1 MSNNRLNNMNRFILL
16 LLMTV
21 VLIPVQTW
29 ALTAANTM
37 IRNQASATF
46 KDEAGTAYSVTSNMV
61 ETLVQQVA
69 GLELVQTQSKLA
81 SAGASVDFPHIVTN
95 TGNGDDSFTLASAEM
110 TGDAFDFTTVK
121 FYADANQDG
130 QADDLSSPITQ
141 TPLLKAGESFSFV
154 AIAEVPASLSDASA
168 GQYTLTAASA
178 FTPATNA
185 TNVDTAEVNTSA
197 VLDVT
202 KSMSATQGL
211 AGSGNYTV
219 TLRYHNSSELD
230 ASNVTLI
237 DALPTG
243 MTYVANSAR
252 WSESGNTILSD
263 ANPSDAQGSVQTI
276 TYCAYDASCTGLP
289 EATQDAD
296 TASTNQVTA
305 IINQVAAGV
314 TGELRFE
321 VKIAANVPASILTNT
336 AEYLYNDGS
345 ATTPSFNTNPVKFEV
360 IQNLGVVTNGSVS
373 NGADGTS
380 EPIVIPS
387 VNQGGTA
394 SFSDYV
400 WNTGN
405 GVDSFDLSLI
415 NSSFPAGTV
424 LHLFQADG
432 YTPLL
437 DTNGNGIP
445 DTGNLDPNTNA
456 LIVIKATLP
465 PSLTGTTPYSVTLQA
480 TSFKDSSQSNPAIN
494 TLNAI
499 GSNSVDLTN
508 DLPLAPPVVVNNRS
522 VTYPTTTQ
530 QPNTT
535 GIPGEG
541 VGPEAAPVTLNNV
554 MPGEKSQFILYVN
567 NTSSISDNF
576 NLQTST
582 DSSFASIA
590 IPAGWQV
597 RFLDEQGKTINNTG
611 PIAAG
616 ANKRVFAEVTVPAN
630 ATSSIVDLY
639 FRALS
644 PVTGAGD
651 IKHDAVAVGA
661 VTDLVLYPDN
671 TGQVLPGGS
680 IVYSHWLANQGNVA
694 KANISLTIADANA
707 GWSSL
712 LYTDTDGNGVLS
724 GGDQRLSTV
733 PNLAAGDTILIFAK
747 VLAASDIQLGI
758 ANVSTV
764 TATWD
769 AGAASTHA
777 IDVTTTNSSDV
788 TIRKQQAL
796 DTNCDGTE
804 ETAFTYALFTAE
816 PGQCVI
822 YQLTATN
829 TGAELVKN
837 VRIQDATPTYTS
849 FNTTGGLPQMS
860 QGSLAQAI
868 AQGSTGQVIGV
879 VGNLDAG
886 ASATLT
892 FAIKIQ

>member
-1 MSNNRLNNMNRFILL
+1 MNNNRLNKINRFVLL
-16 LLMTV
+16 LLMTI
-21 VLIPVQTW
+21 VLIPLQTW

-46 KDEAGTAYSVTSNMV
+46 KDETGTAYSVTSNMV

-69 GLELVQTQSKLA
+69 GLELVQTQTKLA
-81 SAGASVDFPHIVTN
+81 SSGASVDFPHVLTN
-95 TGNGDDSFTLASAEM
+95 TGNGDDSFTLGSAEM

-141 TPLLKAGESFSFV
+141 TPVLKTGESFSFV
-154 AIAEVPASLSDASA
+154 AIAEVPAGLSDASA
-168 GQYTLTAASA
+168 GKYTLTGASV
-178 FTPATNA
+178 FTPTTNA

-230 ASNVTLI
+230 ASNVTLM

-263 ANPSDAQGSVQTI
+263 ANPSDAQGSVQTLI
-276 TYCAYDASCTGLP
+276 YCAYDSSCTGLP

-296 TASTNQVTA
+296 TNSTNQVTA
-305 IINQVAAGV
+305 IINQVSAGV
-314 TGELRFE
+314 TGELSFE
-321 VKIAANVPASILTNT
+321 VKIAANLPASILTNT
-336 AEYLYNDGS
+336 AEYLFNDGS
-345 ATTPSFNTNPVKFEV
+345 TTTPSFTTNPVKFEV
-360 IQNLGVVTNGSVS
+360 LQDLGVVTNGSVS
-373 NGADGTS
+373 NSADGTN
-380 EPIVIPS
+380 EPIVVASLP
-387 VNQGGTA
+387 QGGTA
-394 SFSDYV
+394 VFYDYV

-432 YTPLL
+432 NTPLL
-437 DTNGNGIP
+437 DTNGNGTP

-456 LIVIKATLP
+456 LIVIKASLP
-465 PSLTGTTPYSVTLQA
+465 PSATGATPYSVSLNA
-480 TSFKDSSQSNPAIN
+480 TSFTDNSLSNPAIN

-499 GSNSVDLTN
+499 GANSVDLTN
-508 DLPLAPPVVVNNRS
+508 HAALG
-522 VTYPTTTQ
+522 Q
-530 QPNTT
+530 T
-535 GIPGEG
+535 GVLGTG
-541 VGPEAAPVTLNNV
+541 AGPEAAAVTTNNA
-554 MPGEKSQFILYVN
+554 MPGENSQFILYVN
-567 NTSSISDNF
+567 NTSAVADNF
-576 NLQTST
+576 NLQVST

-590 IPAGWQV
+590 LPANWQV
-597 RFLDEQGKTINNTG
+597 RFLDEQGKTITNTG

-616 ANKRVFAEVTVPAN
+616 QNKRVFAEVTLPAN
-630 ATSSIVDLY
+630 ATSSLVDLY
-639 FRALS
+639 FRVSS
-644 PVTGAGD
+644 PVTGASD
-651 IKHDAVAVGA
+651 LKHDAVAVGA

-680 IVYSHWLANQGNVA
+680 IVYSHWLANQGNVS
-694 KANISLTIADANA
+694 KVNISLSTTDEHP

-712 LYTDTDGNGVLS
+712 LYADTDGDGVLS

-733 PNLAAGDTILIFAK
+733 PTLAAGDTLLIFAK
-747 VLAASDIQLGI
+747 VLAASDIQLGL
-758 ANVSTV
+758 ANVTTV
-764 TATWD
+764 VAKWD
-769 AGAASTHA
+769 AGAASTQA

-788 TIRKQQAL
+788 SIRKQQAL
-796 DTNCDGTE
+796 DANCDGIE
-804 ETAFTYALFTAE
+804 ETAFTHALFTAE

-822 YQLTATN
+822 YQLIATN
-829 TGAELVKN
+829 TGDLQVRN
-837 VRIQDATPTYTS
+837 VRIQDATPAYTS
-849 FNTTGGLPQMS
+849 FNTTGGLPTVS
-860 QGSLAQAI
+860 QGSLATPISQGDTGEII
-868 AQGSTGQVIGV
+868 ANLGHLEAGTQGI
-879 VGNLDAG
+879 
-886 ASATLT
+886 LT
-892 FAIKIQ
+892 FGIKIE

>member
-1 MSNNRLNNMNRFILL
+1 MTNNRLNNMNRLILL

-21 VLIPVQTW
+21 VLIPLETW
-29 ALTAANTM
+29 ALTAANTL

-46 KDEAGTAYSVTSNMV
+46 KDEAGTAYNVTSNMV

-69 GLELVQTQSKLA
+69 GLELVQTQTKLA
-81 SAGASVDFPHIVTN
+81 TSGASVDFPHIVTN
-95 TGNGDDSFTLASAEM
+95 TGNGNDSFTLAAAEM
-110 TGDAFDFTTVK
+110 TGDAFDFTMVR

-141 TPLLKAGESFSFV
+141 TPVLKAGENFSFV
-154 AIAEVPASLSDASA
+154 AIADVPASLSDANA

-178 FTPATNA
+178 FTPTTNA

-202 KSMSATQGL
+202 KSMSATQGM

-219 TLRYHNSSELD
+219 TLRYHNSSALD
-230 ASNVTLI
+230 ASNVTLL

-243 MTYVANSAR
+243 MEYVANSAR

-263 ANPSDAQGSVQTI
+263 ANPSDAQGSVQFI
-276 TYCAYDASCTGLP
+276 TYCAYNSSCTGLP

-296 TASTNQVTA
+296 TNSTNQVTA
-305 IINQVAAGV
+305 IISQVSAGV

-336 AEYLYNDGS
+336 AEYQYHDGS
-345 ATTPSFNTNPVKFEV
+345 GTTPSFTTNPVKFEV
-360 IQNLGVVTNGSVS
+360 LQDLGVVTNGSVS
-373 NGADGTS
+373 NRVDGTS
-380 EPIVIPS
+380 EPIIVASI
-387 VNQGGTA
+387 NQGGTA
-394 SFSDYV
+394 VFKDYV

-405 GVDSFDLSLI
+405 GIDSFDLSLI
-415 NSSFPAGTV
+415 NSNFPAGTV

-432 YTPLL
+432 NTPLL
-437 DTNGNGIP
+437 DTNGNGTP

-465 PSLTGTTPYSVTLQA
+465 PSATGSTPYSVTLNA
-480 TSFKDSSQSNPAIN
+480 TSFKDDNLSNPAIN

-499 GSNSVDLTN
+499 GANSVDLTN
-508 DLPLAPPVVVNNRS
+508 NAALGQAGALGS
-522 VTYPTTTQ
+522 GT
-530 QPNTT
+530 
-535 GIPGEG
+535 
-541 VGPEAAPVTLNNV
+541 GPEAAAVTTNNA
-554 MPGEKSQFILYVN
+554 MPGEKSQFVLYVN
-567 NTSSISDNF
+567 NTSAAADNF

-582 DSSFASIA
+582 DSTFASVA
-590 IPAGWQV
+590 IPAGWQI
-597 RFLDEQGKTINNTG
+597 RFLDEQGKVITNTG

-616 ANKRVFAEVTVPAN
+616 QNRRVFVEVSVPAN
-630 ATSSIVDLY
+630 APSSLIDLY
-639 FRALS
+639 FRVRS
-644 PVTGAGD
+644 PVTGASD
-651 IKHDAVAVGA
+651 IKHDSVAVGA

-680 IVYSHWLANQGNVA
+680 IVYSHWLTNQGNVD
-694 KANISLTIADANA
+694 KSTISLTTTDEND

-712 LYTDTDGNGVLS
+712 LYADTDGNGVLS

-733 PNLAAGDTILIFAK
+733 PNLAAGETLLIFAK

-758 ANVSTV
+758 ANITTV

-769 AGAASTHA
+769 AGASSTQA

-788 TIRKQQAL
+788 SIRKQQAL
-796 DTNCDGTE
+796 DANCDGVA
-804 ETAFTYALFTAE
+804 ETAFTHALFTAE

-822 YQLTATN
+822 YQLTSTN
-829 TGAELVKN
+829 TGAEPVQN
-837 VRIQDATPTYTS
+837 VRIQDATPAYTS
-849 FNTTGGLPQMS
+849 FITNGGLPNLS
-860 QGSLAQAI
+860 QGALAVAI
-868 AQGSTGQVIGV
+868 NNGGHGEIIGLM
-879 VGNLDAG
+879 GTLPAG
-886 ASATLT
+886 ASATLI
-892 FAIKIQ
+892 FGIRIE

>member
-1 MSNNRLNNMNRFILL
+1 MNNNRLNKINRFVLL
-16 LLMTV
+16 LLMTI
-21 VLIPVQTW
+21 VLIPLQTW

-46 KDEAGTAYSVTSNMV
+46 KDETGTAYSVTSNMV

-69 GLELVQTQSKLA
+69 GLELVQTQTKLA
-81 SAGASVDFPHIVTN
+81 SSGASVDFPHVLTN
-95 TGNGDDSFTLASAEM
+95 TGNGDDSFTLGSAEM

-141 TPLLKAGESFSFV
+141 TPVLKAGESFSFV
-154 AIAEVPASLSDASA
+154 AIAEVPAGLSDASA
-168 GQYTLTAASA
+168 GKYTLTGASV
-178 FTPATNA
+178 FTPTTNA

-230 ASNVTLI
+230 ASNVTLM

-276 TYCAYDASCTGLP
+276 IYCAYDASCTGLA
-289 EATQDAD
+289 EAAHDAD
-296 TASTNQVTA
+296 TNSTNQVTA
-305 IINQVAAGV
+305 IVNQVAAGV

-321 VKIAANVPASILTNT
+321 VQIAATVPAFILTNT

-345 ATTPSFNTNPVKFEV
+345 ATTPSFDTNPVKFEV
-360 IQNLGVVTNGSVS
+360 LQDLGVVTNGSLNNS
-373 NGADGTS
+373 ADGTL
-380 EPIVIPS
+380 EPIIVPS
-387 VNQGGTA
+387 IQQGGTA
-394 SFSDYV
+394 VFNDYV

-405 GVDSFDLSLI
+405 GIDSFDLSLI

-432 YTPLL
+432 NTPLL

-445 DTGNLDPNTNA
+445 DTGNLDPSTSA

-465 PSLTGTTPYSVTLQA
+465 PSATGTTPYSVTLTA
-480 TSFKDSSQSNPAIN
+480 SSFKDNSLSNPAIN

-499 GSNSVDLTN
+499 GTNSVDLTN
-508 DLPLAPPVVVNNRS
+508 NAALGQGGVLG
-522 VTYPTTTQ
+522 
-530 QPNTT
+530 T
-535 GIPGEG
+535 GM
-541 VGPEAAPVTLNNV
+541 GPEAAAITTNNA

-567 NTSSISDNF
+567 NTSAVADNF

-582 DSSFASIA
+582 DSSFASVA

-597 RFLDEQGKTINNTG
+597 RFLDEQGKTITNTG

-616 ANKRVFAEVTVPAN
+616 ANKRVFAEITVPAN
-630 ATSSIVDLY
+630 ATNSIVDFY
-639 FRALS
+639 FRVLS
-644 PVTGAGD
+644 PVTGASD

-671 TGQVLPGGS
+671 TGQILPGGS
-680 IVYSHWLANQGNVA
+680 IVYTHTLINQGNVD
-694 KANISLTIADANA
+694 KANITLETTDGNE
-707 GWSSL
+707 GWSSQL
-712 LYTDTDGNGVLS
+712 FADTDGNGVFS
-724 GGDQRLSTV
+724 GGDQRLSSLA
-733 PNLAAGDTILIFAK
+733 NLAAGDSILIFAK

-758 ANVSTV
+758 ANITTV

-769 AGAASTHA
+769 SGAASTQA

-796 DTNCDGTE
+796 DANCDGTE
-804 ETAFTYALFTAE
+804 ETAFTHALFTAE

-829 TGAELVKN
+829 TGAEQVRN
-837 VRIQDATPTYTS
+837 VRIQDATPAYTR
-849 FNTTGGLPQMS
+849 FNTTGGLPTVS
-860 QGSLAQAI
+860 QGSLATPI
-868 AQGSTGQVIGV
+868 SQGSTGEIIA
-879 VGNLDAG
+879 NLGHLEAG
-886 ASATLT
+886 TQAALT
-892 FAIKIQ
+892 FGIKIE